1 MWIEIFA
8 VLASCRSR
16 TSRPARA
23 LWIEILIQEAG
34 PGSGRMSRPARALW
48 IEILYARGVRAGSIT
63 SRPARALWIEI
74 LHTSMCAHQIVGRG
88 PRGPCGLKF
97 HYYFQIHFLHSRG
110 PRGPCGLKCPYVP
123 LRPQAYAGRG
133 PRGPCGLKYRY
144 RRRNWHTPESRPARA
159 LWIEILLVSSF
170 FISPIVE
177 AREGLV
183 D

>member
-1 MWIEIFA
+1 MWIEILSFG
-8 VLASCRSR
+8 VTWNTQHGR
-16 TSRPARA
+16 
-23 LWIEILIQEAG
+23 G
-34 PGSGRMSRPARALW
+34 PRGPCGLKFHVFPHVYQFVWSRPARALW

>member
-1 MWIEIFA
+1 MWIEILSFG
-8 VLASCRSR
+8 VTWNTQHGR
-16 TSRPARA
+16 
-23 LWIEILIQEAG
+23 G
-34 PGSGRMSRPARALW
+34 PRGPCGLKFHVFPHVYQFVWSRPARALW

-110 PRGPCGLKCPYVP
+110 PRGPCGLK
-123 LRPQAYAGRG
+123 
-133 PRGPCGLKYRY
+133 YRY